1 MNTRVVNNYKKEM
14 YEDMCKESKKE
25 VTEMELEKPQTVAQS
40 YSVLEKSFWSC
51 ESVLIKTISNLKKCS
66 YNL

>member
-1 MNTRVVNNYKKEM
+1 MNTRVVNNYKKET

-40 YSVLEKSFWSC
+40 YSVLEKSS
-51 ESVLIKTISNLKKCS
+51 
-66 YNL
+66 